1 MSDRL
6 VDRLRASAEVL
17 PSQALDHQ
25 VRTALRTLPF
35 AGSGVARF
43 PLLAVSLAGSA
54 LVALV
59 VALSGLAAESGLGDD
74 AIPSVIRWVAGY
86 LLLSGVAVIPLLLRL
101 RRPEAIES

>member
-1 MSDRL
+1 MFRAPTISDAGGFYQSL
-6 VDRLRASAEVL
+6 VMGGVSAEL
-17 PSQALDHQ
+17 
-25 VRTALRTLPF
+25 
-35 AGSGVARF
+35 VA
-43 PLLAVSLAGSA
+43 PVVSHTA